1 MANTKTYTQ
10 AKKIIE
16 GGRYL
21 SKEAMIETLDI
32 FLMGNRI
39 TADEYK
45 ELVELLDLKEDEKD
59 QA

>member
-21 SKEAMIETLDI
+21 SKEAMMEILDV

-45 ELVELLDLKEDEKD
+45 ELVELLDLKEAEKD

>member
-1 MANTKTYTQ
+1 MANTKTYSQ

-16 GGRYL
+16 GGRYE
-21 SKEAMIETLDI
+21 SKEAMMEILDV

-45 ELVELLDLKEDEKD
+45 ELVELLDLKEAKK
-59 QA
+59 QLS

>member
-1 MANTKTYTQ
+1 MANTKTYNQ

-16 GGRYL
+16 GGRYE
-21 SKEAMIETLDI
+21 SKEDMMEILDV

-45 ELVELLDLKEDEKD
+45 ELVELLNLKEAEK
-59 QA
+59 

>member
-1 MANTKTYTQ
+1 MANTKTYSQ

-16 GGRYL
+16 GGRYE
-21 SKEAMIETLDI
+21 SKEAMMEILDV

-39 TADEYK
+39 TTDEYK
-45 ELVELLDLKEDEKD
+45 ELVELLESKEAEKD

>member
-1 MANTKTYTQ
+1 MVKTKTYTQ

-16 GGRYL
+16 GGRYE
-21 SKEAMIETLDI
+21 SKEAMMEILDV

-45 ELVELLDLKEDEKD
+45 ELVELLDLKEAEKD

>member
-1 MANTKTYTQ
+1 MANTKTYIQ

-16 GGRYL
+16 GGRYE
-21 SKEAMIETLDI
+21 SKEAMMEILDV

-45 ELVELLDLKEDEKD
+45 ELVELLDLKEAKK
-59 QA
+59 QLS

>member
-16 GGRYL
+16 GGRYEN
-21 SKEAMIETLDI
+21 KEAMMEILDI

-39 TADEYK
+39 TTDEYK
-45 ELVELLDLKEDEKD
+45 ELSQLLVES
-59 QA
+59 

>member
-16 GGRYL
+16 GGRYE
-21 SKEAMIETLDI
+21 SKEAMMEILDV
-32 FLMGNRI
+32 FLIGNRI
-39 TADEYK
+39 TTDEYK
-45 ELVELLDLKEDEKD
+45 ELVELLESKEAEKD

>member
-16 GGRYL
+16 GERDE
-21 SKEAMIETLDI
+21 SKESMIEILDV

-45 ELVELLDLKEDEKD
+45 ELVELLNLKEAEK
-59 QA
+59 

>member
-16 GGRYL
+16 GGRYE
-21 SKEAMIETLDI
+21 SKEAMMETLDI
-32 FLMGNRI
+32 FLLGKRI
-39 TADEYK
+39 TSDEYK
-45 ELVELLDLKEDEKD
+45 ELVELLESKEAEKD

>member
-16 GGRYL
+16 GGRYE
-21 SKEAMIETLDI
+21 SKEAMMEILDV

-39 TADEYK
+39 TSIEYK
-45 ELVELLDLKEDEKD
+45 ELVELLESKEAEKD

>member
-16 GGRYL
+16 GGRYE
-21 SKEAMIETLDI
+21 SKEAMMEILDV
-32 FLMGNRI
+32 FLIGKRI
-39 TADEYK
+39 TVIEYK
-45 ELVELLDLKEDEKD
+45 ELVELLESKEAEKD

>member
-16 GGRYL
+16 GGRYE
-21 SKEAMIETLDI
+21 SKEAMIEILDV

-45 ELVELLDLKEDEKD
+45 ELVELLESKEVEKD

>member
-16 GGRYL
+16 GGRYG
-21 SKEAMIETLDI
+21 SKESMMEILDI

-45 ELVELLDLKEDEKD
+45 ELSQLLVES
-59 QA
+59 

>member
-10 AKKIIE
+10 EKKIIE
-16 GGRYL
+16 GGRYE
-21 SKEAMIETLDI
+21 SKEAMMEILDV

-45 ELVELLDLKEDEKD
+45 ELVELLNLKEAEK
-59 QA
+59 

>member
-16 GGRYL
+16 VGRYE
-21 SKEAMIETLDI
+21 SKEAMMEILDV

-45 ELVELLDLKEDEKD
+45 ELVELLNLKEAEK
-59 QA
+59 

>member
-1 MANTKTYTQ
+1 MANKKTYTK

-16 GGRYL
+16 GGRYE
-21 SKEAMIETLDI
+21 SKEAMMEILDV

-45 ELVELLDLKEDEKD
+45 ELVDLLNLKEAEK
-59 QA
+59 